1 MGFLDHSTNNIIVDA
16 VLTDTGRAFLARND
30 GSFSIVKFAL
40 GDDEVDYTII
50 EKFGRTV
57 GKEKIEKN
65 TPIFEAQTSGN
76 LALKYKLVS
85 VSNPNLVR
93 LPNMSL
99 AGDGLDSSGTTLSLT
114 RTGAGSSVTLT
125 VTQDI
130 QNESSIDVELRDQA
144 FIIKVPSR
152 FLQLRGM
159 TPDNV
164 DADNVATYIVTRDPT
179 TTSVGGSRVTVP
191 VEVKSITDAQ
201 FLIYGNASDKNVI
214 SSVIS
219 IVGIQ
224 SGAVKE
230 FEVQV
235 SKN

>member
-1 MGFLDHSTNNIIVDA
+1 MGFLDNSTNNIIVDA

-40 GDDEVDYTII
+40 GDDEVNYTII

-76 LALKYKLVS
+76 LALKHKLVS
-85 VSNPNLVR
+85 ISNPNLIR
-93 LPNMSL
+93 LPKFVLS
-99 AGDGLDSSGTTLSLT
+99 GSGIDSSGTTLSLT
-114 RTGAGSSVTLT
+114 RSGSNSSVSIT
-125 VTQDI
+125 VTQQI
-130 QNESSIDVELRDQA
+130 QNENIIDVELRDQA
-144 FIIKVPSR
+144 AIVKVPSR
-152 FLQLRGM
+152 FLQLAGL

-164 DADNVATYIVTRDPT
+164 DVDNVATYVITRDAT
-179 TTSVGGSRVTVP
+179 TTASGGSKFTIP
-191 VEVKSITDAQ
+191 VQVKSITDTQ
-201 FLIYGNASDKNVI
+201 FLTYGNASNKSII

-219 IVGIQ
+219 VTGVQ

-230 FEVQV
+230 FEVQI
-235 SKN
+235 SKS

>member
-76 LALKYKLVS
+76 LALKHKLVS

-93 LPNMSL
+93 LPSLSL
-99 AGDGLDSSGTTLSLT
+99 AGDGLDSSGTTLSMS
-114 RTGAGSSVTLT
+114 RTGAGSGVTLT
-125 VTQDI
+125 ITQEI

-144 FIIKVPSR
+144 FIVKVPSR

-164 DADNVATYIVTRDPT
+164 DSDNIATYIITRDPT
-179 TTSVGGSRVTVP
+179 TTSVGGSRVTIP
-191 VEVKSITDAQ
+191 VETKSITDAQ
-201 FLIYGNASDKNVI
+201 FLIYGNASDKSMI